1 MVSDCMLSSLL
12 LLISHMKRK
21 LYHATSVL
29 PKLHQ
34 CGLVLFLFCFK
45 RRVCILQDCDV
56 TSVFL
61 SLGGRKHVQ
70 LRGFQKSFSD
80 LKLKKLDRL
89 SWDM

>member
-12 LLISHMKRK
+12 LLIFHMKKK
-21 LYHATSVL
+21 LYQATSLL
-29 PKLHQ
+29 PKLDQ

-45 RRVCILQDCDV
+45 RRVCILWDCDV
-56 TSVFL
+56 TLVFL

-70 LRGFQKSFSD
+70 ICDFQKSFSY

-89 SWDM
+89 SWGM

>member
-1 MVSDCMLSSLL
+1 MLLQCFLNSVSVGWFC
-12 LLISHMKRK
+12 
-21 LYHATSVL
+21 
-29 PKLHQ
+29 
-34 CGLVLFLFCFK
+34 FCFK